1 MKSLTRRRFLHLT
14 AATMACTAARHAQGQ
29 GGVENPVETTLKIG
43 TTTGATMP
51 QDFLGLS
58 YESAQLGDPSFFSAK
73 NTGLVQQFRNLS
85 TCGSLRFGGSL
96 SNFTSWWDPATQP
109 QKPSMPPAIA
119 EGQTRFE
126 WILTT
131 PSVSRTK
138 DAIITPKSIEE
149 LRGFLDATGWSAI
162 YGLNLGTGTAE
173 RAGAEGSC
181 AARVLGKRLAAL
193 QVGNEDDYFMHWMR
207 PMTWGFDDYWKE
219 YTSYVSAVHNRA
231 AKAPFAGPDTAGLA
245 WLVPYAERAQRQPVF
260 LSSHYYRMGPAGAPG
275 INAEKLLSPDPK
287 LQTHIDVA
295 HQAMSVCGLP
305 YRMTEANSCSHGG
318 MKGVSD
324 AYASA
329 LWAIDFML
337 QGAQA
342 NFSGINLHGGGVE
355 GVYSPIVGDQ
365 SVGCTARP
373 ITEGMKFV
381 NRFAGATF
389 AACKFTANGCNA
401 VAYAAHKDQELLIAI
416 VNKDSKPINCTIT
429 GEVGSHTEGAELLRA
444 PALDSK
450 TGIEFGSVDHKGN
463 RFFLPPYTALLICNA
478 V

>member
-1 MKSLTRRRFLHLT
+1 M
-14 AATMACTAARHAQGQ
+14 QGQ
-29 GGVENPVETTLKIG
+29 SGVEVPVETKLEIG
-43 TTTGATMP
+43 TATGTKVP

-58 YESAQLGDPSFFSAK
+58 YESAQLADPSFFSAK

-96 SNFTSWWDPATQP
+96 SNFTMWWDPATQP
-109 QKPSMPPAIA
+109 KKPVMPPAVA
-119 EGQTRFE
+119 EGQNRFE

-131 PSVSRTK
+131 PSVSKEK
-138 DAIITPKSIEE
+138 DAVITPQSIEE
-149 LRGFLDATGWSAI
+149 LRGFLDATGWSVI

-173 RAGAEGSC
+173 RAGSEGSC
-181 AARVLGKRLAAL
+181 AVRVLGKRLAAL

-207 PMTWGFDDYWKE
+207 PRTWGFDDYWKE
-219 YTSYVSAVHNRA
+219 YTTFVNAVHERA
-231 AKAPFAGPDTAGLA
+231 PNAPFAGPDTAGLE

-275 INAEKLLSPDPK
+275 ITAEKLLSPDPR
-287 LQTHIDVA
+287 LQTHIEVA
-295 HQAMSVCGLP
+295 HQAMSVAGLP

-329 LWAIDFML
+329 LWVIDFML

-342 NFSGINLHGGGVE
+342 KFSGINLHGGGVE

-365 SVGCTARP
+365 SVGYTARP

-381 NRFAGATF
+381 NRFAGGTF
-389 AACKFTANGCNA
+389 ANCKFTANGSNA
-401 VAYAAHKDQELLIAI
+401 AAYAAQKEQEILVAI
-416 VNKDSKPINCTIT
+416 VNKDSNPINCTIA
-429 GEVGSHTEGAELLRA
+429 GDSGSHTKGAELLSA
-444 PALDSK
+444 PGLDSK
-450 TGIEFGSVDHKGN
+450 TGIEFRSVKHKDN
-463 RFFLPPYTALLICNA
+463 RFHLPAYTALFIRKA